1 MFHSN
6 APKKR
11 VQFLI
16 LRVLGSRKS
25 SKRNFC
31 GHSSV
36 FGVELFHGQKAK
48 QSKQLKSEIGGGEF
62 VLVSSS
68 TFGSSAR

>member
-1 MFHSN
+1 MHR
-6 APKKR
+6 KKR

-62 VLVSSS
+62 VYHRVRLVVVL
-68 TFGSSAR
+68 GKYH

>member
-6 APKKR
+6 APEKR

-36 FGVELFHGQKAK
+36 FGLELFHGQKAK
-48 QSKQLKSEIGGGEF
+48 QSKQLKSEIGGQF